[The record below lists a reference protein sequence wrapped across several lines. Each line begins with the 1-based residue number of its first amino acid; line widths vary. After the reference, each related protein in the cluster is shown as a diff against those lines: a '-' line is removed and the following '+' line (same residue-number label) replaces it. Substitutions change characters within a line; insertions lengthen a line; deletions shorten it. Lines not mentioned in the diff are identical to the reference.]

1 MRSGSHWLLIARA
14 SNGIGAKR
22 DVKPLPAAKN
32 VKFTAL
38 STAFP
43 FRLAGFRSLSDAFRR

>member
-1 MRSGSHWLLIARA
+1 MRSGSHWLLLARA

-22 DVKPLPAAKN
+22 GVKPLPAVKN

-43 FRLAGFRSLSDAFRR
+43 IRLAGFRSLSDAFRR